1 MLLFLCSRR
10 NEVTGRWWAALK
22 ERPQEAP
29 AIVREL
35 FEGRRAVSDRPE
47 IDAALEWAREQEG
60 WVDDPAPLYVIDSE
74 GRTVE

>member
-1 MLLFLCSRR
+1 M
-10 NEVTGRWWAALK
+10 
-22 ERPQEAP
+22 
-29 AIVREL
+29 REL